1 MKFIFR
7 IIFSCLFSLI
17 ITGILIF
24 IFNPILNSNNVYI
37 DLGFI
42 SFNICEKLSF
52 IWKHIYII
60 YFLLSFLAYFF
71 IGNTIFSHFFKNFK
85 NEIKISS
92 IPTGLNLYIGKSIDN
107 KDIYIEESGLYQ
119 NFLITGTIGSGKT
132 SSAMY
137 PFTKQL
143 ISYNFALN
151 GINNPQNTIG
161 MLILDVK
168 GNFYKQVNSY
178 CKLYGRED
186 DLIII
191 ELGGY
196 YKYNPLHKPNLKASV
211 LANRLKTILTLF
223 STNNQD
229 SYWLDKAEQV
239 LAECIKLCR
248 LYNNGYVNFI
258 EIHKLISSY
267 DYYTEKIKYLRKLFQ
282 SR

>member
-17 ITGILIF
+17 ITAILII
-24 IFNPILNSNNVYI
+24 IFKPILFSNSLYI

-42 SFNICEKLSF
+42 SFDICEKLSF
-52 IWKHIYII
+52 IWKYIFYI
-60 YFLLSFLAYFF
+60 YFIFSFLAYFF
-71 IGNTIFSHFFKNFK
+71 IGNSIFSHFFKNFK
-85 NEIKISS
+85 YKIKSNN
-92 IPTGLNLYIGKSIDN
+92 IPNGLNLLIGKTTN
-107 KDIYIEESGLYQ
+107 NENIYIEENGLYQ

-143 ISYNFALN
+143 ISYNFELN
-151 GINNPQNTIG
+151 NINSSSNIG

-168 GNFYKQVNSY
+168 GNFYKQVKYY
-178 CKLYGRED
+178 CNLYGRDD

-223 STNNQD
+223 STNNSD

-239 LAECIKLCR
+239 LTEAIKLCR

-258 EIHKLISSY
+258 ELHKLISSY
-267 DYYTEKIKYLRKLFQ
+267 DYFNEKIKILRKLFQ

>member
-17 ITGILIF
+17 ITAILII
-24 IFNPILNSNNVYI
+24 IFKPILFSNSVYI

-42 SFNICEKLSF
+42 SFDICEKLSF
-52 IWKHIYII
+52 IWKYIFYI
-60 YFLLSFLAYFF
+60 YFIFSFLAYFF
-71 IGNTIFSHFFKNFK
+71 IGNSIFSHFFKNFK
-85 NEIKISS
+85 YKIKSNN
-92 IPTGLNLYIGKSIDN
+92 IPNGLNLLIGKTTN
-107 KDIYIEESGLYQ
+107 NENIYIEENGLYQ

-143 ISYNFALN
+143 ISYNFELN
-151 GINNPQNTIG
+151 NINSSSNIG

-168 GNFYKQVNSY
+168 GNFYKQVKYY
-178 CKLYGRED
+178 CNLYGRDD

-223 STNNQD
+223 STNNSD

-239 LAECIKLCR
+239 LTEAIKLCR

-258 EIHKLISSY
+258 ELHKLISSY
-267 DYYTEKIKYLRKLFQ
+267 DYFNEKIKILRKLFQ

>member
-17 ITGILIF
+17 VTAILII
-24 IFNPILNSNNVYI
+24 IFKPILFSNSLYI

-42 SFNICEKLSF
+42 SFDICEKLSF
-52 IWKHIYII
+52 IWKYIFYI
-60 YFLLSFLAYFF
+60 YFIFSFLAYFF
-71 IGNTIFSHFFKNFK
+71 IGNSIFSHFFKNFK
-85 NEIKISS
+85 YKIKSNN
-92 IPTGLNLYIGKSIDN
+92 IPNGLNLLIGKTTN
-107 KDIYIEESGLYQ
+107 NENIYIEENGLYQ

-143 ISYNFALN
+143 ISYNFELN
-151 GINNPQNTIG
+151 NINSSSNIG

-168 GNFYKQVNSY
+168 GNFYKQVKYY
-178 CKLYGRED
+178 CNLYGRDD

-223 STNNQD
+223 STNNSD

-239 LAECIKLCR
+239 LTEAIKLCR

-258 EIHKLISSY
+258 ELHKLISSY
-267 DYYTEKIKYLRKLFQ
+267 DYFNEKIKILRKLFQ